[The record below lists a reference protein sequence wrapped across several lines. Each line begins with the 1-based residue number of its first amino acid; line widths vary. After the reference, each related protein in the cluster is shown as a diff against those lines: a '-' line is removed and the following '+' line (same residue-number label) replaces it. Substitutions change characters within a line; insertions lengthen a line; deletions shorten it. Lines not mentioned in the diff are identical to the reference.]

1 MKSTVAFFVV
11 LAGSTSAR
19 LYKRDECAT
28 ACTDAYNSCRVEPDG
43 SQAFCA
49 EDYERCLGFNPF
61 LGSNSIT
68 APTACSRGATGASN
82 TAAVESAAV
91 ESAAVINTSSSAS
104 SSSAPAYG
112 GSSSSPIGIDT
123 TTPAVSTDTSIPET
137 YDCVTECNDDYNTC
151 RTAPDANMATCAA
164 QYARCLGYNPFN
176 GGGSLV
182 TPTACSV
189 PASVTTQVTQ
199 SSSIPQQSQ
208 MASNSETSQPGTTA
222 GLATSYQQPIA
233 TCDAGECMGGTTTD
247 GGTPGMATE
256 PAVIVDVAGS
266 VEPWIVLVALAI
278 AVAL

>member
-1 MKSTVAFFVV
+1 MKSTVAFFAV
-11 LAGSTSAR
+11 LAGLASAR

-28 ACTDAYNSCRVEPDG
+28 ACTDAYNSCRVEPNA

-82 TAAVESAAV
+82 TAAVEST
-91 ESAAVINTSSSAS
+91 AVINTLPRAS
-104 SSSAPAYG
+104 RSSAPAYG

-123 TTPAVSTDTSIPET
+123 
-137 YDCVTECNDDYNTC
+137 NDSC
-151 RTAPDANMATCAA
+151 CANMASCAA
-164 QYARCLGYNPFN
+164 QYAQCLGYNPFN

-199 SSSIPQQSQ
+199 SSSISSQSH
-208 MASNSETSQPGTTA
+208 MASNFETSQPGTTH
-222 GLATSYQQPIA
+222 GQATSYQQPIV
-233 TCDAGECMGGTTTD
+233 TCDTGACMGGTTTD

-256 PAVIVDVAGS
+256 PPVIVDAAGS
-266 VEPWIVLVALAI
+266 LKPWTGLVALAI

>member
-1 MKSTVAFFVV
+1 MKSTVAFFVA
-11 LAGSTSAR
+11 LAGLASAR

-49 EDYERCLGFNPF
+49 EDYERCLGFNPL
-61 LGSNSIT
+61 LGSNSVK

-82 TAAVESAAV
+82 TAAVEST
-91 ESAAVINTSSSAS
+91 AVINTRSSAS

-112 GSSSSPIGIDT
+112 GSSSSPISIDT
-123 TTPAVSTDTSIPET
+123 MTPAVSTDTSIPET
-137 YDCVTECNDDYNTC
+137 YDCVTECNDNYNTC
-151 RTAPDANMATCAA
+151 RTTPDANMASCAA
-164 QYARCLGYNPFN
+164 QYAQCLGYNPFN
-176 GGGSLV
+176 GEGSLV

-208 MASNSETSQPGTTA
+208 IASSSETSQPDTTA
-222 GLATSYQQPIA
+222 GLATSHQQPIA
-233 TCDAGECMGGTTTD
+233 TCDAGACIDGTTTD
-247 GGTPGMATE
+247 GGTPGIATE
-256 PAVIVDVAGS
+256 PAVIVDVAGG
-266 VEPWIVLVALAI
+266 VEPWIGLVALAI

>member
-1 MKSTVAFFVV
+1 MKSTVAFFIT
-11 LAGSTSAR
+11 LAGSVSAR
-19 LYKRDECAT
+19 LSQRDECAT
-28 ACTDAYNSCRVEPDG
+28 ACTDAYNSCRVEPDA

-61 LGSNSIT
+61 LVSNSIT

-82 TAAVESAAV
+82 SAAV
-91 ESAAVINTSSSAS
+91 ESTAVINTRSRAS

-151 RTAPDANMATCAA
+151 RTAPDASMASCAA
-164 QYARCLGYNPFN
+164 EYAQCLGYNPFN

-208 MASNSETSQPGTTA
+208 MASNSETSQPDTTP

-233 TCDAGECMGGTTTD
+233 TCNAGACMGSTTTD
-247 GGTPGMATE
+247 AGTPGMATE
-256 PAVIVDVAGS
+256 PPVIVGAAGS
-266 VEPWIVLVALAI
+266 AKPWIGLVALVI

>member
-1 MKSTVAFFVV
+1 MKSTIPFLIIA
-11 LAGSTSAR
+11 LAGSGFAR
-19 LYKRDECAT
+19 WYKRDECAT
-28 ACTDAYNSCRVEPDG
+28 ACTDAYNSCRVEPDA

-61 LGSNSIT
+61 LGSNSIN
-68 APTACSRGATGASN
+68 APTACSRGATGASS
-82 TAAVESAAV
+82 TAAVESTTV
-91 ESAAVINTSSSAS
+91 LNTRSGTS

-112 GSSSSPIGIDT
+112 GSSSSTVGADT

-151 RTAPDANMATCAA
+151 RTAPDANMASCAA
-164 QYARCLGYNPFN
+164 QYAQCLGYNPFN

-189 PASVTTQVTQ
+189 PASVTTQVNQ
-199 SSSIPQQSQ
+199 SNSSPQQSH
-208 MASNSETSQPGTTA
+208 MASQSEAPQPDTTA
-222 GLATSYQQPIA
+222 GPATSYQQPIA
-233 TCDAGECMGGTTTD
+233 TCNAGTCMDGTTTD

-256 PAVIVDVAGS
+256 PPVIVDAAGD
-266 VEPWIVLVALAI
+266 VKPWIGFAALAI

>member
-11 LAGSTSAR
+11 LAGSISAR

-28 ACTDAYNSCRVEPDG
+28 ACTDAYNSCRVEPDA

-68 APTACSRGATGASN
+68 VPTECSRGATGSSN
-82 TAAVESAAV
+82 TAAVEST
-91 ESAAVINTSSSAS
+91 SIINTRSSA

-123 TTPAVSTDTSIPET
+123 KTSAVSTDTSIPET

-151 RTAPDANMATCAA
+151 RTAPDANMASCAA
-164 QYARCLGYNPFN
+164 QYAQCLGYNPFN

-189 PASVTTQVTQ
+189 PASVPTQLTQ

-208 MASNSETSQPGTTA
+208 MASKSQTSQPGTTP
-222 GLATSYQQPIA
+222 GLATSHQQPIA
-233 TCDAGECMGGTTTD
+233 TCDAGACMGGTATD

-256 PAVIVDVAGS
+256 PPVIVDAGGS
-266 VEPWIVLVALAI
+266 AKPWLGLVALAI
-278 AVAL
+278 AIAL

>member
-1 MKSTVAFFVV
+1 MKSTVAFFVA
-11 LAGSTSAR
+11 LAG

-28 ACTDAYNSCRVEPDG
+28 ACTDAYNSCRVEPDA

-68 APTACSRGATGASN
+68 APTACSRGAIGASN
-82 TAAVESAAV
+82 TAAVEST
-91 ESAAVINTSSSAS
+91 AVINTRSSAS
-104 SSSAPAYG
+104 SSSGPAYG
-112 GSSSSPIGIDT
+112 GSSSFLIGTDT

-137 YDCVTECNDDYNTC
+137 YDCVTECNDDYSTC
-151 RTAPDANMATCAA
+151 RTAPNANMASCAA
-164 QYARCLGYNPFN
+164 QYAQCLGHNPFN

-208 MASNSETSQPGTTA
+208 MASSSETSQPDTTP

-233 TCDAGECMGGTTTD
+233 TCDAGACMGGTATD

-256 PAVIVDVAGS
+256 PPVIVNAAGS
-266 VEPWIVLVALAI
+266 VKPWICLVALAI
-278 AVAL
+278 AVVL

>member
-1 MKSTVAFFVV
+1 MKSTFAFIIA
-11 LAGSTSAR
+11 LAGPGSAR
-19 LYKRDECAT
+19 LYKRDACAT
-28 ACTDAYNSCRVEPDG
+28 ACTDAYNSCRVEPDS

-68 APTACSRGATGASN
+68 APTACSSGATGASN
-82 TAAVESAAV
+82 TAAVESTAV
-91 ESAAVINTSSSAS
+91 ANTRSRIS

-123 TTPAVSTDTSIPET
+123 TTPAASSDTSIPET

-151 RTAPDANMATCAA
+151 RTAPDANMASCAA
-164 QYARCLGYNPFN
+164 QYAQCLGYNPFN

-189 PASVTTQVTQ
+189 PASVTPQVTL
-199 SSSIPQQSQ
+199 SSSSQQQSQ
-208 MASNSETSQPGTTA
+208 MASNYEISQPNTVS

-233 TCDAGECMGGTTTD
+233 TCDAGACMGGTTTD
-247 GGTPGMATE
+247 GGTLGMATE
-256 PAVIVDVAGS
+256 SPVIVDSAGS
-266 VEPWIVLVALAI
+266 ITPWISLVAMAI

>member
-1 MKSTVAFFVV
+1 MKSTVAFFAV
-11 LAGSTSAR
+11 LAGLASAR

-28 ACTDAYNSCRVEPDG
+28 ACTDAYNSCRVEPNA

-68 APTACSRGATGASN
+68 APTACSRGATVASN
-82 TAAVESAAV
+82 TAAVEST
-91 ESAAVINTSSSAS
+91 AVINTLPRAS
-104 SSSAPAYG
+104 RSSAPAYG

-123 TTPAVSTDTSIPET
+123 TTPAVSTDVSIPET

-151 RTAPDANMATCAA
+151 RTAPDANMASCAA
-164 QYARCLGYNPFN
+164 QYAQCLGYNPFN

-199 SSSIPQQSQ
+199 SSSISSQSH
-208 MASNSETSQPGTTA
+208 MASNFETSQPGTTHGQA
-222 GLATSYQQPIA
+222 SSYQQPIA
-233 TCDAGECMGGTTTD
+233 TRDAGACMGGTTTD

-256 PAVIVDVAGS
+256 PPVIVDAAGS
-266 VEPWIVLVALAI
+266 LKPWTGLVALAI

>member
-1 MKSTVAFFVV
+1 MKATVAFFVA
-11 LAGSTSAR
+11 LAGLASAR

-28 ACTDAYNSCRVEPDG
+28 ACTDAYNSCRVEPDA

-82 TAAVESAAV
+82 TAAVEST
-91 ESAAVINTSSSAS
+91 AVINTRSRAS

-112 GSSSSPIGIDT
+112 GSSSFPIGTDT
-123 TTPAVSTDTSIPET
+123 TTPAISTDTSIPET

-151 RTAPDANMATCAA
+151 RTAPDANMASCAA
-164 QYARCLGYNPFN
+164 QYAQCLEYNPFN

-189 PASVTTQVTQ
+189 PTSVTTQVTQ
-199 SSSIPQQSQ
+199 SSSVP
-208 MASNSETSQPGTTA
+208 
-222 GLATSYQQPIA
+222 
-233 TCDAGECMGGTTTD
+233 
-247 GGTPGMATE
+247 
-256 PAVIVDVAGS
+256 
-266 VEPWIVLVALAI
+266 
-278 AVAL
+278 

>member
-1 MKSTVAFFVV
+1 MKSTVVFFVALTG
-11 LAGSTSAR
+11 LAYAH

-49 EDYERCLGFNPF
+49 EDYERCLEFNPF
-61 LGSNSIT
+61 FGSDSIT

-82 TAAVESAAV
+82 TAAVEST
-91 ESAAVINTSSSAS
+91 AVINTRSSPS

-112 GSSSSPIGIDT
+112 ESSSSPVSVDT

-151 RTAPDANMATCAA
+151 RTAPDANMASCAA
-164 QYARCLGYNPFN
+164 QYAQCLGYNPFN

-199 SSSIPQQSQ
+199 SSSISQQSQ
-208 MASNSETSQPGTTA
+208 MASNPETSHPDTTA
-222 GLATSYQQPIA
+222 GLATSYQQPKA
-233 TCDAGECMGGTTTD
+233 TCDAGACMGSTTTD
-247 GGTPGMATE
+247 GGTAGMATE

-266 VEPWIVLVALAI
+266 VEPWIGLVALAI

>member
-1 MKSTVAFFVV
+1 MKSTIPFLIIA
-11 LAGSTSAR
+11 LAGSGFAR

-28 ACTDAYNSCRVEPDG
+28 ACTDAYNSCRVEPDA

-61 LGSNSIT
+61 LGSNSIN
-68 APTACSRGATGASN
+68 APTVCSRGATGASS
-82 TAAVESAAV
+82 TAAVEPTTV
-91 ESAAVINTSSSAS
+91 LNTRSSTS

-112 GSSSSPIGIDT
+112 GSSSSTVGADT

-151 RTAPDANMATCAA
+151 RTAPDANMASCAA
-164 QYARCLGYNPFN
+164 QYAQCLGYNPFN

-199 SSSIPQQSQ
+199 SNSSPQQSQ
-208 MASNSETSQPGTTA
+208 MASQSEAPQPDTTA
-222 GLATSYQQPIA
+222 GPATSYQQPIA
-233 TCDAGECMGGTTTD
+233 TCDAGTCMDGTTTD

-256 PAVIVDVAGS
+256 PPVIVDAAGD
-266 VEPWIVLVALAI
+266 VKPWIGFAALAI

>member
-1 MKSTVAFFVV
+1 MKSTVAFFIA
-11 LAGSTSAR
+11 LAGPGSAR

-28 ACTDAYNSCRVEPDG
+28 ACTDAYNSCRVEPDA

-82 TAAVESAAV
+82 TAAVESTAV
-91 ESAAVINTSSSAS
+91 ANTRSRVSSF
-104 SSSAPAYG
+104 SAPAYG
-112 GSSSSPIGIDT
+112 GSSSSPIRIGT

-151 RTAPDANMATCAA
+151 RTAPAANMASCAA
-164 QYARCLGYNPFN
+164 QYAQCLGYNPFN

-189 PASVTTQVTQ
+189 PASVTPQVTQ
-199 SSSIPQQSQ
+199 SSSSQQKSQ
-208 MASNSETSQPGTTA
+208 MASNYETSQPDTA
-222 GLATSYQQPIA
+222 SGLATSYQQPIA
-233 TCDAGECMGGTTTD
+233 TCDAGACMGGTTTD

-256 PAVIVDVAGS
+256 SPVIVDSAGS
-266 VEPWIVLVALAI
+266 NKPWISLLAMAI